1 MEIGDPA
8 GPGTVFRIR
17 TGIGRSGRGLSDHS
31 FASSLPAG
39 LCLRRVPR
47 PRSMLSAHIYPHLHC
62 SLPTCPASLHCAAAS
77 SSSSDRRRLFL
88 AGGMDWAS
96 VSGATSWGAVADPGP
111 TMVSFARPSSSTSP
125 VAEARLHDFTVDL
138 VQRARPVGVPG
149 AGRRARAAGGGSGV
163 EACSVDGCRSDL
175 SRCREYHR
183 RHKVCEAHSK
193 TPVVVV
199 SGQEQRFC
207 QQCSRFHMLSKFD
220 EGKRSCRKRLDD
232 HNRRRRKQHHDVTNL
247 GGLFPYHQ
255 VNEFAIY
262 PRTIP
267 TAGQNSDAMHMVDPQ
282 PPFSISFSGTFKA
295 PKQFPFSHDGG
306 SMLSASRHGLLLDQD
321 SSRTRSST
329 CNRLS
334 GTLDPECALSL
345 LSSSLHPPSPARI
358 PTAVIA
364 QDASLLARFAPASQA
379 ATTVFASGGG
389 HHVLVPDA
397 VFEDPSQALP
407 FPWE

>member
-255 VNEFAIY
+255 
-262 PRTIP
+262 
-267 TAGQNSDAMHMVDPQ
+267 
-282 PPFSISFSGTFKA
+282 GTFKA